1 MDTDNPKII
10 LIMKRLIM
18 INLFCSLLGLFG
30 CQAQSSKYKTVG
42 VDEFATI
49 IADTTVVRLDVRTAN
64 EYAEG
69 HIDGAI
75 NIDVLGADFESKAL
89 QTLPKE
95 KTIALY
101 CRSGNRSKRAA
112 KILADKGYQV
122 VELST
127 GYMGWKK

>member
-1 MDTDNPKII
+1 
-10 LIMKRLIM
+10 MKRLIM

-75 NIDVLGADFESKAL
+75 NIDVLGADFESKAQRENNCPL
-89 QTLPKE
+89 LPQRQPQQTG
-95 KTIALY
+95 
-101 CRSGNRSKRAA
+101 CQDSGR
-112 KILADKGYQV
+112 
-122 VELST
+122 
-127 GYMGWKK
+127 

>member
-1 MDTDNPKII
+1 
-10 LIMKRLIM
+10 M

-95 KTIALY
+95 RTIALY
-101 CRSGNRSKRAA
+101 CRSGNRSKQASE
-112 KILADKGYQV
+112 KLVKLGYTNI
-122 VELST
+122 VEFGGINDWT
-127 GYMGWKK
+127 GETVSGEA

>member
-1 MDTDNPKII
+1 
-10 LIMKRLIM
+10 M

-49 IADTTVVRLDVRTAN
+49 IADTTVVRLDVLTAN

-95 KTIALY
+95 KMIALY